1 MCKRCNC
8 STASAEDATPPL
20 SPNPPPTGCEVV
32 GACYMIWSMLSRG
45 EQGECLGSRTQSQW
59 DEKTKVSWCWVSYPC
74 NSTDCLHLTWIKHP
88 VCLSGSSLDR
98 CFIWGQWRTTCPLC
112 QCFYAPAACWCAYAE
127 EGWTWGGLLQEGCS
141 ELLRGSPSTLPWK
154 LPLLLT
160 SSAEVQLTFASVA
173 WPGHHVRVW
182 PVDTTVQL

>member
-1 MCKRCNC
+1 MQFSSLLNWPTKVFQRGSQWANAA
-8 STASAEDATPPL
+8 TAAQHLLKMQLPPL

-45 EQGECLGSRTQSQW
+45 EQGECLGERTQSQR

-74 NSTDCLHLTWIKHP
+74 NGPDCQHLTWIKHP

-98 CFIWGQWRTTCPLC
+98 FFIWGQWRTTCPLC

-127 EGWTWGGLLQEGCS
+127 EAWSSGGLL
-141 ELLRGSPSTLPWK
+141 
-154 LPLLLT
+154 
-160 SSAEVQLTFASVA
+160 
-173 WPGHHVRVW
+173 
-182 PVDTTVQL
+182 